1 MDDEDKDKSILRV
14 VAENPHAV
22 RDRKI
27 LHAKREAKRTLA
39 LAAAEMLRVI
49 ADGGSTFDLR
59 RKMIDALEAE
69 DHFKDLSDQWLSE
82 DEKKE
87 ILAQPLRF
95 DWNSKTHYDEWE
107 LNREIGFARILQGS
121 LRLAAHKILEERPHF
136 GGKHSERLIEDGAKM
151 IAPPAAPK
159 ISKKEQREIEVA
171 RREFHKAYSLPA
183 EETPPRRKPWSSRDS
198 QSYRDTKKDKPSEP

>member
-39 LAAAEMLRVI
+39 LAAAEMLRAI

-69 DHFKDLSDQWLSE
+69 DQFKYLSDQWLSE

-87 ILAQPLRF
+87 LLAQPLRF
-95 DWNSKTHYDEWE
+95 DWSAKKDYGEWE

-121 LRLAAHKILEERPHF
+121 LRLAAHRILDERPHF

-151 IAPPAAPK
+151 IATPPAPK
-159 ISKKEQREIEVA
+159 ISRKEQREIEVA
-171 RREFHKAYSLPA
+171 RRKLQKAYALPA
-183 EETPPRRKPWSSRDS
+183 EEKSLRRKPWSSRDS
-198 QSYRDTKKDKPSEP
+198 RSYRDIKKDDPNNP